1 MHDFDM
7 AVDGLHVTVD
17 KTKLFGKD
25 KVELA
30 LIERSGYEY
39 IYVRMDRHEAEELI
53 EALQK
58 AVNDIWFTASRKE

>member
-25 KVELA
+25 KVELS
-30 LIERSGYEY
+30 LIARDDYEH
-39 IYVRMDRHEAEELI
+39 IYVRMDRQEAEELI

-58 AVNDIWFTASRKE
+58 AVKDIWFTK